1 MTVRE
6 FYRNVLIEL
15 NKEEASSMYVED
27 FLYYANKAI
36 NWYANTRYNQYDTT
50 QQLGDDLKDLRKG
63 PEEIT
68 LNRSQEAKL
77 SDLDNKYR
85 HLLNCV
91 VYIEKKEGA
100 FEVGCE
106 QKDNTVKK
114 YAAKRMTADR
124 KTAILNNA
132 FLEPKFYRP
141 YYDIRGDLLEIITGD
156 PEADFNIEKVTVEY
170 LKNPAKISM
179 DVGDLLTVADTTD
192 ELEFDDYVVTEILN
206 QTLVFV
212 LEQAGDPRVS
222 VNPAVNQSIQAFGG
236 Q

>member
-15 NKEEASSMYVED
+15 NKEEASALYVED

-63 PEEIT
+63 PET
-68 LNRSQEAKL
+68 VALNDSQEAELKSL
-77 SDLDNKYR
+77 NHPYR

-91 VYIEKKEGA
+91 VTIKKNAGA

-106 QKDNTVKK
+106 QKDGTVKK

-124 KTAILNNA
+124 KTAILNNT

-141 YYDIRGDLLEIITGD
+141 YYDIRGGVLEVITGD
-156 PEADFNIEKVTVEY
+156 KSEDFSIDKVEVEY
-170 LKNPAKISM
+170 LKNPEKISM
-179 DVGDLLTVADTTD
+179 EAKDLLTVDDTTD
-192 ELEFDDYVVTEILN
+192 EIEFEDYVITEILN
-206 QTLVFV
+206 QTLVFI